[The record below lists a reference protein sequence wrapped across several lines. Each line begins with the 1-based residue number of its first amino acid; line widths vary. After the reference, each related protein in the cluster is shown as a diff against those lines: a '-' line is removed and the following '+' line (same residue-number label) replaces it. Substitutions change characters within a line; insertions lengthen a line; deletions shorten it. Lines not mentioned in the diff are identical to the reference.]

1 MMQLMQ
7 LQKESLKKFRLAG
20 IQTLTSVILVHRS
33 NKLSYKATGS
43 WSLTWFV
50 IHPGKMPMKW
60 WICESNVLE
69 LWNEETN
76 ANKIIIVKDAT
87 YAVAEGKP

>member
-1 MMQLMQ
+1 MQ

-50 IHPGKMPMKW
+50 IHPGKMPMK
-60 WICESNVLE
+60 
-69 LWNEETN
+69 
-76 ANKIIIVKDAT
+76 
-87 YAVAEGKP
+87 

>member
-1 MMQLMQ
+1 MLKVSNRVLGGLRRILLSILIQRRSSQLMMQLMQ

-50 IHPGKMPMKW
+50 IHPGKMPMK
-60 WICESNVLE
+60 
-69 LWNEETN
+69 
-76 ANKIIIVKDAT
+76 
-87 YAVAEGKP
+87 